1 MSKNLAY
8 KQGSNHIIV
17 TSGFGRKWR
26 CIMNITEDRYSQK
39 PLTMEEYLY
48 KRQLI
53 RAAEEKRPAGKREIL
68 KKSSAYKL
76 TELYV

>member
-1 MSKNLAY
+1 
-8 KQGSNHIIV
+8 
-17 TSGFGRKWR
+17 
-26 CIMNITEDRYSQK
+26 MNNTEDRYSQK

-53 RAAEEKRPAGKREIL
+53 REAEEKRPAGKREIL
-68 KKSSAYKL
+68 QKSSAYKL